1 MATSKLINGDCL
13 EELKKL
19 DDDSVD
25 LLCTDPPY
33 GYGFMGKH
41 WDTFQEKKSTKSQ
54 SVGWMSPGMTKSTY
68 GMKEFFVPIW
78 EEALRVLKPGA
89 FSFVMSAPR
98 SDVQTVMVQ
107 TLQEVGFDVSF
118 TPIYW
123 AYATGFPKALNIGK
137 AVDKRLNKKREV
149 IGVKKRGDV
158 EEAKKKG
165 TTFTKAHAN
174 RGNKDIFGYG
184 EEEITTGP
192 ASDEAK
198 KLDGSYAGYQPKPA
212 VEVVIVAMKP
222 LGKKKGYV
230 DQALDNGKGVTW
242 LDDCRIPFAG
252 MNDIPQGGY
261 GDMKVGYGK
270 PGETQPMS
278 KDEEHYKKAKGDK
291 ENYTD
296 ERGWDKWGEEDFGE
310 TRNAQNFTTEDT
322 YERVSAFGDTE
333 QSETKDGRNLWG
345 KKATKKVKITKRQPR
360 TDHNVFKQ
368 SGFKSEENDTA
379 EASPLGRFAANLLIS
394 DNVLDTG
401 KKTKSSGGRS
411 YQNTNDMY
419 SGGWAH
425 DDLGINENPGK
436 GDVGDF
442 SRFYSLDE
450 WWKFRMSKLP
460 EEIQRTFPF
469 LIVPK
474 ASKSEKNM
482 GLDKLPKKKK
492 LHSSGDNH
500 VMNEICPTHKIT
512 LCPCGWRSPKVS
524 NFHPT
529 VKPIDL
535 MSYLVVLGSRKDD
548 VVLDPFSGS
557 GTTGIACVFS
567 ERNYILIEREK
578 EYFKIMEARIKKA
591 KNPADLVEHEWF

>member
-1 MATSKLINGDCL
+1 MESKLINGDCL
-13 EELKKL
+13 EELKEL
-19 DDDSVD
+19 DDNTID
-25 LLCTDPPY
+25 LICSDPPY
-33 GYGFMGKH
+33 GLSFMGKK
-41 WDTFQEKKSTKSQ
+41 WDSFNEVISFEGESHVYAKKGFKKLPRNKPIA
-54 SVGWMSPGMTKSTY
+54 ME
-68 GMKEFFVPIW
+68 EFFVPIW
-78 EEALRVLKPGA
+78 KECLRVLKPGGFA
-89 FSFVMSAPR
+89 FIMAAPKQ
-98 SDVQTVMVQ
+98 DV
-107 TLQEVGFDVSF
+107 LQKQIEAMDVAGFKTNF
-118 TPIYW
+118 TSIYW
-123 AYATGFPKALNIGK
+123 AYATGFPKAMNVGK
-137 AVDKRLNKKREV
+137 KTEKENLE
-149 IGVKKRGDV
+149 
-158 EEAKKKG
+158 
-165 TTFTKAHAN
+165 
-174 RGNKDIFGYG
+174 
-184 EEEITTGP
+184 
-192 ASDEAK
+192 
-198 KLDGSYAGYQPKPA
+198 GSYAGYQPKPA
-212 VEVVIVAMKP
+212 VEVVVVAMKP
-222 LGKKKGYV
+222 LEQKGYL

-242 LDDCRIPFAG
+242 LDDARIPFAG
-252 MNDIPQGGY
+252 MSDTEQYDKDN
-261 GDMKVGYGK
+261 VGSQKNFDTEAEGLSR
-270 PGETQPMS
+270 GNQPARKS
-278 KDEEHYKKAKGDK
+278 KS
-291 ENYTD
+291 
-296 ERGWDKWGEEDFGE
+296 
-310 TRNAQNFTTEDT
+310 DT
-322 YERVSAFGDTE
+322 YERVSAFGDSN

-419 SGGWAH
+419 SGGWAQ
-425 DDLGINENPGK
+425 DDLGTNENPGK

-450 WWKFRMSKLP
+450 WWKFRMSRLP

-492 LHSSGDNH
+492 LHSSGDDH

-512 LCPCGWRSPKVS
+512 LCHCGWRSPKVS

-548 VVLDPFSGS
+548 VILDPFAGS

-578 EYFKIMEARIKKA
+578 EYFNIMEARINKA
-591 KNPADLVEHEWF
+591 KNPADLVQHEWF

>member
-1 MATSKLINGDCL
+1 METSKLINGDCL
-13 EELKKL
+13 EELKKI

-78 EEALRVLKPGA
+78 KEALRVLKPGA

-149 IGVKKRGDV
+149 VGKREHPTLKDKSKIR
-158 EEAKKKG
+158 EPKSATHSKD
-165 TTFTKAHAN
+165 TTWD
-174 RGNKDIFGYG
+174 REWDIT
-184 EEEITTGP
+184 EP
-192 ASDEAK
+192 KSDEAK

-222 LGKKKGYV
+222 LDKKKGYV

-242 LDDCRIPFAG
+242 LDSCRIPFAG
-252 MNDIPQGGY
+252 MNDSEQYESDRKGFTERSSIEEGSVYAKEYGGTYNY
-261 GDMKVGYGK
+261 GFKK
-270 PGETQPMS
+270 PVSE
-278 KDEEHYKKAKGDK
+278 DEEHYKKAKGDK
-291 ENYTD
+291 ENYSK
-296 ERGWDKWGEEDFGE
+296 ERGWDKWGEEE
-310 TRNAQNFTTEDT
+310 T

-368 SGFKSEENDTA
+368 SGFKSEKNDTA

-425 DDLGINENPGK
+425 DDEGTGENPGK

-450 WWKFRMSKLP
+450 WWKFRMSRLP

-469 LIVPK
+469 LVVPK

-512 LCPCGWRSPKVS
+512 LCPCGWRSPEVS

-548 VVLDPFSGS
+548 VILDPFAGS

>member
-1 MATSKLINGDCL
+1 MGTSKLINGDCL
-13 EELKKL
+13 EELKKI

-54 SVGWMSPGMTKSTY
+54 KVGWMSPGMTKTTY
-68 GMKEFFVPIW
+68 GMREFFVPIW
-78 EEALRVLKPGA
+78 EEALRVMKPGA

-107 TLQEVGFDVSF
+107 TLQEAGFDVSF

-123 AYATGFPKALNIGK
+123 TYATGFPKAMNIGK
-137 AVDKRLNKKREV
+137 AVDKRLGKERKVVGKHPDPRHKYLNTDIRSGNAAGGGHTNAARES
-149 IGVKKRGDV
+149 GL
-158 EEAKKKG
+158 
-165 TTFTKAHAN
+165 
-174 RGNKDIFGYG
+174 
-184 EEEITTGP
+184 ITAP

-198 KLDGSYAGYQPKPA
+198 SLDGSYAGYQPKPA

-222 LGKKKGYV
+222 LEQKGYL

-252 MNDIPQGGY
+252 MNDEEQFDKDNVAGHQKFIEKRKEEMYGG
-261 GDMKVGYGK
+261 GWDK
-270 PGETQPMS
+270 PARKS
-278 KDEEHYKKAKGDK
+278 KSDHEKYVSDK
-291 ENYTD
+291 NNKEKD
-296 ERGWDKWGEEDFGE
+296 ERGWDQRGVEEE
-310 TRNAQNFTTEDT
+310 SDT

-425 DDLGINENPGK
+425 DDLGTNENPGK
-436 GDVGDF
+436 GDAGDF
-442 SRFYSLDE
+442 SRYYSLDE
-450 WWKFRMSKLP
+450 WWKFRMSRLP
-460 EEIQRTFPF
+460 EEVQRTFPF

-482 GLDKLPKKKK
+482 GLENNL
-492 LHSSGDNH
+492 
-500 VMNEICPTHKIT
+500 
-512 LCPCGWRSPKVS
+512 
-524 NFHPT
+524 HPT
-529 VKPIDL
+529 VKPFTL
-535 MSYLVVLGSRKDD
+535 MSYLVTLGSRKNDI
-548 VVLDPFSGS
+548 VLDPFAGS

-591 KNPADLVEHEWF
+591 KNPADLVQHEWF